1 MDIMVIKSFLKDKRS
16 LWWILATGIIS
27 GIIFTTYLT
36 IHNTNKENEI
46 NDAKRNY
53 GNYIYSISG
62 VATCDEDEIIE
73 AANCDYK
80 KAYTMDIE
88 KDGKS
93 FKYYFLD
100 EEYLNSLGC
109 HIVYGEFPKNEDE
122 VLISRWYA
130 SYLDISIKEI
140 LGSQINLINP
150 NTNKNSKYT
159 ISGIT
164 DENEKYITVFFNGEK
179 YNIKNQE
186 EILFYPD
193 NLKDIENRTDNFVEK
208 IEEYDW
214 ENCNLNYDLLWT
226 YGELESVK
234 ADTQRDRLLNIA
246 ILIGLI
252 ILINIITFNLLA
264 VCLIKWK
271 NSIMLYKKIGA
282 SMSQIFINIAWVNA
296 VFFAIGHIL
305 GSIISVVGCGL
316 LYKFVAQTSIYVPIN
331 IILVVF
337 GVQLVMILGYFWLK
351 FDDYNDMSCS
361 LLENNLSQGNF
372 VRKNYK
378 SILSSKMPVFMLSIR
393 NFIFY
398 GGKKIYNIFTIAVS
412 ICGLVI
418 LCYQFKEIPRNVDE
432 NSDFSYLI
440 EVDDYYSINNRI
452 SQEEYDAL
460 IKSYEEVQEVCK
472 DNGITTYMTNY
483 SPQDYDIPKKCLSD
497 KFKDSFQ
504 NSLSTIMR
512 WDADDNMVKMSL
524 YVMGY
529 TDDVLKEMFGEDFEL
544 KDDECIFLG
553 RNLNYDGNGG
563 YQIKNMPG
571 EKIRIRTD
579 IMDDEWFYEKD
590 YTVVKQ
596 IDNLP
601 VYPLFENNDLCVILR
616 WDEFK
621 EKLYNNYIS
630 SFYIDKISDEK
641 MNEIQHILAGNSHIR
656 ILDLEKE
663 SLEREF
669 DLNKK
674 RLICMAGIIV
684 FALFTLINVLVQTII
699 EVKVR
704 TKEFDLM
711 KTLGISSLRQR
722 ILIILEN
729 SYVYIIGTVLGIAIC
744 IIVDRILLN
753 YCIIK
758 ESIITASFIGIA
770 IAYGMIM
777 LIIGVLISGYSL
789 SNKGQNS

>member
-186 EILFYPD
+186 EILFYTD
-193 NLKDIENRTDNFVEK
+193 NLKDIENRTDNFIEK

-282 SMSQIFINIAWVNA
+282 SMSQIFVNIAWVNA
-296 VFFAIGHIL
+296 VFFAIGHAL

-704 TKEFDLM
+704 TREFDLM

-770 IAYGMIM
+770 IAYGVIM
-777 LIIGVLISGYSL
+777 LLIGVLISGYSL

>member
-1 MDIMVIKSFLKDKRS
+1 
-16 LWWILATGIIS
+16 
-27 GIIFTTYLT
+27 
-36 IHNTNKENEI
+36 
-46 NDAKRNY
+46 
-53 GNYIYSISG
+53 
-62 VATCDEDEIIE
+62 
-73 AANCDYK
+73 
-80 KAYTMDIE
+80 
-88 KDGKS
+88 
-93 FKYYFLD
+93 
-100 EEYLNSLGC
+100 
-109 HIVYGEFPKNEDE
+109 
-122 VLISRWYA
+122 
-130 SYLDISIKEI
+130 
-140 LGSQINLINP
+140 
-150 NTNKNSKYT
+150 
-159 ISGIT
+159 
-164 DENEKYITVFFNGEK
+164 
-179 YNIKNQE
+179 
-186 EILFYPD
+186 
-193 NLKDIENRTDNFVEK
+193 
-208 IEEYDW
+208 
-214 ENCNLNYDLLWT
+214 
-226 YGELESVK
+226 
-234 ADTQRDRLLNIA
+234 
-246 ILIGLI
+246 
-252 ILINIITFNLLA
+252 
-264 VCLIKWK
+264 
-271 NSIMLYKKIGA
+271 
-282 SMSQIFINIAWVNA
+282 
-296 VFFAIGHIL
+296 
-305 GSIISVVGCGL
+305 
-316 LYKFVAQTSIYVPIN
+316 
-331 IILVVF
+331 
-337 GVQLVMILGYFWLK
+337 
-351 FDDYNDMSCS
+351 
-361 LLENNLSQGNF
+361 
-372 VRKNYK
+372 
-378 SILSSKMPVFMLSIR
+378 
-393 NFIFY
+393 
-398 GGKKIYNIFTIAVS
+398 
-412 ICGLVI
+412 
-418 LCYQFKEIPRNVDE
+418 
-432 NSDFSYLI
+432 
-440 EVDDYYSINNRI
+440 
-452 SQEEYDAL
+452 
-460 IKSYEEVQEVCK
+460 
-472 DNGITTYMTNY
+472 MTNY

-744 IIVDRILLN
+744 IIVDRILLH
-753 YCIIK
+753 YCISK
-758 ESIITASFIGIA
+758 EAIITANFIGIA
-770 IAYGMIM
+770 IAYVMIM
-777 LIIGVLISGYSL
+777 LIIRALISGYSL